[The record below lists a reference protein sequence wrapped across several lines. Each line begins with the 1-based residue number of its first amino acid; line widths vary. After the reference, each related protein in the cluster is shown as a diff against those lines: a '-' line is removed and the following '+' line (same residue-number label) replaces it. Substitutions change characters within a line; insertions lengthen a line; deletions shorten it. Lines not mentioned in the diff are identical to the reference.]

1 MALQRFVFGPDP
13 KLSGMPYLILL
24 YLGRI
29 VTKRSKAQ
37 GYGLH
42 SQEEG
47 FYFKILFLIKIIVI
61 MIVV

>member
-1 MALQRFVFGPDP
+1 MALQRFVFGPDS
-13 KLSGMPYLILL
+13 KLTGMPYLILL
-24 YLGRI
+24 YLGRV

-47 FYFKILFLIKIIVI
+47 FHLKILSLKIIVI
-61 MIVV
+61 MINLF